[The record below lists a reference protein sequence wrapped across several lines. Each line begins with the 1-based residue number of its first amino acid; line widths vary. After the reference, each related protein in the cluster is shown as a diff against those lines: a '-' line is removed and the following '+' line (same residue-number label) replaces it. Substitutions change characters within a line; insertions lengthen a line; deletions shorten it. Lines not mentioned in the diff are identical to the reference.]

1 MWKEITGYMFRYRI
15 SDQGI
20 VQKHN
25 TKTKQWIT
33 LVPVLKN
40 HAAVRLRR
48 KDGTYHEASLPAL
61 MDWMFRGGYAKK
73 NGLYQIH
80 KNGSKLDCSLEN
92 LMPLHPK
99 EVGKMFSGRGSRKP
113 VIRTGK
119 DGESVVYPSI
129 TEAARKNGIT
139 TSVLYAQLY
148 KNRTDP
154 RGYRWEVDRG

>member
-1 MWKEITGYMFRYRI
+1 MYRYRI
-15 SDQGI
+15 NDLGT
-20 VQKHN
+20 VQKYN
-25 TKTKQWIT
+25 AKTRQWIT
-33 LVPVLKN
+33 ILPVLKK

-61 MDWMFRGGYAKK
+61 MDRMFRGGYAKK

-92 LMPLHPK
+92 LVLLHPK

-119 DGESVVYPSI
+119 DGESVVYSSI
-129 TEAARKNGIT
+129 TEAARKNETT
-139 TSVLYAQLY
+139 TSVLYARLY
-148 KNRTDP
+148 KNRADP
-154 RGYRWEVDRG
+154 QGYKWEIDRG